1 MSQTWLIRGARP
13 LGGEPADILIRDGLI
28 DSIGASTQ
36 RRPARRSSGRMG

>member
-1 MSQTWLIRGARP
+1 MTDTWLIRGARP

-28 DSIGASTQ
+28 DGIGATA